1 MVLRLFLLFTL
12 LPLAE
17 LAILVWIHSVTNWV
31 VTLAVL
37 FVPGIIGVWLVHGE
51 GLRCWREFRQQ
62 LARGEPPAA
71 PVLDGLLILV
81 AAVLLVTPGVLTDL
95 MAIVLLIPPIRRT
108 VRRYVTKHLQ
118 ARIAGALAKS
128 RWLNPSPGETLA
140 DGAGADVSE
149 GADGVAKGGTGVS
162 PVLDSITGKIPVPP
176 ESSTGNTPVPP
187 GPDGPQ

>member
-1 MVLRLFLLFTL
+1 VVLRLFLLFTL

-37 FVPGIIGVWLVHGE
+37 FVPGIIGVWLVRRE
-51 GLRCWREFRQQ
+51 GLRCWREARQQ

-95 MAIVLLIPPIRRT
+95 AAIVLLIPPVRRSIRRSLSN
-108 VRRYVTKHLQ
+108 RLQ
-118 ARIAGALAKS
+118 ARIRSALAKS
-128 RWLNPSPGETLA
+128 PWLSPTASSTGLSPVPTSSAE
-140 DGAGADVSE
+140 
-149 GADGVAKGGTGVS
+149 GGTGVPPVS
-162 PVLDSITGKIPVPP
+162 PESMGNMPLPP
-176 ESSTGNTPVPP
+176 EHSTGEMPP
-187 GPDGPQ
+187 RGDAPP

>member
-1 MVLRLFLLFTL
+1 MILRLFLLFTL

-17 LAILVWIHSVTNWV
+17 LAILVWIHSASNWV

-37 FVPGIIGVWLVHGE
+37 FVPGIIGVWLVHRE
-51 GLRCWREFRQQ
+51 GLRCWREARQQ

-95 MAIVLLIPPIRRT
+95 MAIVLLIPPVRRSI
-108 VRRYVTKHLQ
+108 RRYVSRHLQ
-118 ARIAGALAKS
+118 ARIAAALVKS
-128 RWLNPSPGETLA
+128 RWLSPTVGRDGVPPVSTSGTEGATSVPGE
-140 DGAGADVSE
+140 
-149 GADGVAKGGTGVS
+149 
-162 PVLDSITGKIPVPP
+162 PPDSTGK
-176 ESSTGNTPVPP
+176 TAVPP

>member
-1 MVLRLFLLFTL
+1 VVLRLFLLFTL

-37 FVPGIIGVWLVHGE
+37 FVPGIIGVWLVHRE
-51 GLRCWREFRQQ
+51 GLRCWREFRRQ

-95 MAIVLLIPPIRRT
+95 VAIVLLIPPIRRAI
-108 VRRYVTKHLQ
+108 RRYVTKHLQ
-118 ARIAGALAKS
+118 ARIAGAIAKS
-128 RWLNPSPGETLA
+128 RWLNPSPATGTPVGE
-140 DGAGADVSE
+140 GGSGVSE
-149 GADGVAKGGTGVS
+149 GGTGIS
-162 PVLDSITGKIPVPP
+162 PVPTDITGNTPVPRDP
-176 ESSTGNTPVPP
+176 SAGNTPVPP
-187 GPDGPQ
+187 GPNGPQ

>member
-1 MVLRLFLLFTL
+1 MILRLFLLFTL

-17 LAILVWIHSVTNWV
+17 LAILIWIKSVAGWV
-31 VTLAVL
+31 VTLAIL
-37 FVPGIIGVWLVHGE
+37 FVPGIVGVWLVHGE

-95 MAIVLLIPPIRRT
+95 AAIVLLIPPIRRA

-128 RWLNPSPGETLA
+128 RWLNPSPATGTPAGEGTT
-140 DGAGADVSE
+140 GVSE
-149 GADGVAKGGTGVS
+149 GGTGVS
-162 PVLDSITGKIPVPP
+162 PAPSDITGKMPVPP
-176 ESSTGNTPVPP
+176 DPSAGNTPVPP
-187 GPDGPQ
+187 GPDGPP